1 VIALGYSVLLAVFF
15 VVFRLEL
22 MMVFATPGQDFSE
35 IAGLG
40 SRMMLGMATYVLADA
55 IILVSSG
62 VLRGAGDTR
71 WLMNTSMSLH
81 VLMLVSQYIMIKPM
95 GVGPL
100 ASWWGFVAMLLILAV
115 VYLRRLLGQTWRKPS
130 RLARV
135 MAE

>member
-1 VIALGYSVLLAVFF
+1 
-15 VVFRLEL
+15 
-22 MMVFATPGQDFSE
+22 
-35 IAGLG
+35 
-40 SRMMLGMATYVLADA
+40 MMLGMATYVLADA

-81 VLMLVSQYIMIKPM
+81 VLMLVSQFIMIKQLDCD
-95 GVGPL
+95 PL
-100 ASWWGFVAMLLILAV
+100 VSWWGFVAMLLALAV
-115 VYLRRLLGQTWRKPS
+115 IYLIRLLGQTWRRPS